1 MSAGVTRRSALAA
14 AAAAAVGVVA
24 GIVYG
29 RNSDAAKAPPG
40 TAGYGYGSGGSGGS
54 AGHKKL
60 TSLASVPAAGG
71 VITQGYVVVRDPGD
85 TVHAFSSVCTH
96 LGCDVN
102 KVSSG
107 KIFCP
112 CHGSV
117 FDAQTGAVVQG
128 PASSPLP
135 KLPVTVE
142 NGDVFT
148 A

>member
-1 MSAGVTRRSALAA
+1 MSEVTRRSAVT
-14 AAAAAVGVVA
+14 AAAAAVAGVVV

-40 TAGYGYGSGGSGGS
+40 AAGYGYGSGGS
-54 AGHKKL
+54 AGPKKL
-60 TSLASVPAAGG
+60 TALANVPADGG
-71 VITQGYVVVRDPGD
+71 VITQGYVVVRDAGD
-85 TVHAFSSVCTH
+85 AVHAFSSVCTH
-96 LGCDVN
+96 LSCDVN
-102 KVSSG
+102 RVADG

-117 FDAQTGAVVQG
+117 FDAQTGTVVQG
-128 PASSPLP
+128 PAGSPLP
-135 KLPVTVE
+135 KLPVTVK